1 MARPDGRRDPPV
13 LRHARG
19 KALVLSSILGMET
32 ERLKN
37 AALNS
42 IHGDPPSPEYE
53 KIDLNVSVGIVPTP
67 LGIKAT

>member
-1 MARPDGRRDPPV
+1 MARSDRGHEPPN
-13 LRHARG
+13 LRHARRN
-19 KALVLSSILGMET
+19 ALALSGIWGMET

-53 KIDLNVSVGIVPTP
+53 KIDLNVSVGIAPTP
-67 LGIKAT
+67 IGIKAT